1 MKQTEIRLSE
11 LAEHVGGDLKG
22 DGAHLISGPRN
33 ISEAE
38 AGHITFLSGERYQ
51 PLIADTRAG
60 CVVVHREYEVE
71 REDLNVLRVDDPNRA
86 FSEIVQLFLPGDAAP
101 EAGVHPAAVVHA
113 DAQLGDDVSV
123 GPGAVVG
130 AGARVGDRSQV
141 RAMVCIGRDAV
152 VGSDCVLHP
161 RVVLYPGVA
170 LGDRVLIHAG
180 AVVGSD
186 GFGFDREPDG
196 SWTKVPQVGS
206 VEIGDDVEIGANATI
221 DRARFGTTLLSRG
234 TKVDNLVQVG
244 HNVQVGED
252 CLLIAQV
259 GVSGSSVIEKGVILA
274 GQCGIGGHVRVG
286 EGARIGGQSGV
297 TKDVAPGRRMF
308 GTPAVDVRERN
319 RLRPSWLAN
328 RLEALER
335 RIRTVEGDGDE

>member
-1 MKQTEIRLSE
+1 MKQTEIRLDE
-11 LAEHVGGDLKG
+11 LADQVGGDLKG
-22 DGAHLISGPRN
+22 DGAHLITGPRN

-38 AGHITFLSGERYQ
+38 ADHITFLSGERYQ
-51 PLIADTRAG
+51 PLLAETRAG
-60 CVVVHREYEVE
+60 CVVVGRDFEIE
-71 REDLNVLRVDDPNRA
+71 RDDLTVLRVDDPSRA
-86 FSEIVQLFLPGDAAP
+86 FSAIVLLFQPGDPAP
-101 EAGVHPAAVVHA
+101 EPGVHPSAVVHP
-113 DAQLGDDVSV
+113 DAELGEGVSV
-123 GPGAVVG
+123 APGAVVE

-141 RAMVCIGRDAV
+141 RAQVCIGRDAV
-152 VGSDCVLHP
+152 VGSDCLLHP
-161 RVVLYPGVA
+161 RVVLYPGVV
-170 LGDRVLIHAG
+170 LGDRVIIHAG

-206 VEIGDDVEIGANATI
+206 VELGDDVEIGANATI

-274 GQCGIGGHVRVG
+274 GQCGVGGHVRVG

-335 RIRTVEGDGDE
+335 RIRSVETDGES